1 MGEMFPSNKRAEEN
15 FRKINMVYYKNK
27 KVRSKIES
35 HWTQSLQTK
44 TNIVKDKIKELTK
57 C

>member
-15 FRKINMVYYKNK
+15 FRKINMVCYKNK

-35 HWTQSLQTK
+35 HWTQSLQTQ